1 MNRTITVKLTETGID
16 RAIREVERFKRDVLG
31 ATNSLCEMLVEEGV
45 SDAKIQLYS
54 FEPIAVYTGQLE
66 DSIQGYYDQERH
78 VGFIFTDCFY
88 AAFVEYGT
96 GIVGQS
102 LPHPNPEGWTYD
114 INNHGLNGW
123 IYFNDRDGK
132 FHWTKGFKSRPFM
145 YNTAQELRRVI
156 GQLVQI
162 AFRT

>member
-1 MNRTITVKLTETGID
+1 MNRTITVDLSVSGID
-16 RAIREVERFKRDVLG
+16 RAIREVERFKTDVLN

-54 FEPIAVYTGQLE
+54 FSPIAVYTGELE
-66 DSIQGYYDQERH
+66 DSIHGYYDPDKH
-78 VGFIFTDCFY
+78 VGFIYTMCLY

-102 LPHPNPEGWTYD
+102 LPHPNPQEWEYD

-123 IYFNDRDGK
+123 IYYNGRDGK

-145 YNTAQELRRVI
+145 YNTAQDLRRVI
-156 GQLVQI
+156 GQLAQI